1 MTASPTARVWPAAT
15 LAAAALSGAPSTV
28 HALVTG
34 RDPLESLRAAGTLLL
49 SDDADP
55 GPLAVAG
62 VAAHVVVS
70 TGWALLLWP
79 MVRGRVRPVVVGAAA
94 GAVIAATDLGLA
106 RRFFPRIAALPTA
119 PQVADHV
126 AFGAIVG
133 AVAGRAH
140 PAAGPA

>member
-1 MTASPTARVWPAAT
+1 MTASTTAPGWPAAT

-34 RDPLESLRAAGTLLL
+34 RDPLGSLRAAGTLLL
-49 SDDADP
+49 PDDADP

-62 VAAHVVVS
+62 VVAHVVVS
-70 TGWALLLWP
+70 AGWAGLLWP
-79 MVRGRVRPVVVGAAA
+79 VVRGRGRPIVVGAAA
-94 GAVIAATDLGLA
+94 GAMIAATDLGLA
-106 RRFFPRIAALPTA
+106 RRWFPRIAALPTA

-133 AVAGRAH
+133 AVASRAHQAAGRA
-140 PAAGPA
+140 